1 MKQFKII
8 FILQNITKMPLLKKK
23 KKQMM
28 RMLDV
33 RVGMGIQRSD
43 MQFGTAASKIN
54 KTLKK
59 W

>member
-1 MKQFKII
+1 MI
-8 FILQNITKMPLLKKK
+8 FILQNITKMPLLFLK

-28 RMLDV
+28 QMLDV
-33 RVGMGIQRSD
+33 RVEVGVQRSNL
-43 MQFGTAASKIN
+43 QFGTAASKIN